1 MKKQRGPQ
9 LPTSYPYGQ
18 RAIGAQNG
26 VDDYSSM
33 GANDEQEI
41 LKTMNERADEK
52 MGAMKGHAEKARYGS
67 RSGPDNR
74 KAHDRGAPEDFVS
87 KQQSGSTPDDSKL
100 NKQQM
105 PNDRMYSYL
114 Q

>member
-9 LPTSYPYGQ
+9 IKTSYAYGQ
-18 RAIGAQNG
+18 RSIGAQNG
-26 VDDYSSM
+26 VDDRSSR
-33 GANDEQEI
+33 GVNDEQEI
-41 LKTMNERADEK
+41 LKTMDERADEK
-52 MGAMKGHAEKARYGS
+52 MGALKGHAEKARYGS
-67 RSGPDNR
+67 DSGPNNR
-74 KAHDRGAPEDFVS
+74 KAYDRGAPQDFVS
-87 KQQSGSTPDDSKL
+87 NHTSGSTPDDGKL